1 MNKDKDEKVLRM
13 MILAKLSP
21 VLFVL
26 LIIFIGIAKEC
37 TSEEADIS
45 RLNARQESIK
55 DVYVIGGGFNGF
67 RIRYATANKVTKEEF
82 GNIIVAD
89 SIWQFVEQ
97 MQQDARAQFNDI
109 LHLDI
114 YEFAQFA
121 KRYGHKDI
129 TIEYIFVTGEKKKR
143 LYIGPNPMLK
153 NSATWLDEATNQ
165 GVQWIDHN
173 DIYFY
178 DGKGPKTYRYYK
190 CYSIYET
197 SATDERFSHFSE
209 DQRIH

>member
-1 MNKDKDEKVLRM
+1 MDKDEKVLRM

-21 VLFVL
+21 VLFIL
-26 LIIFIGIAKEC
+26 LIVFIGIVKRC
-37 TSEEADIS
+37 VSEEPDIE
-45 RLNARQESIK
+45 RQNARQESIK
-55 DVYVIGGGFNGF
+55 DVYIVDAGYNGF
-67 RIRYATANKVTKEEF
+67 RIRYGTADKVTKTEW
-82 GNIIVAD
+82 GNILVAD
-89 SIWQFVEQ
+89 SIWKFEEQ
-97 MQQDARAQFNDI
+97 MQKDALVQFNDM

-121 KRYGHKDI
+121 KLYGHKDI
-129 TIEYIFVTGEKKKR
+129 TMEYIFVAGPEKEE
-143 LYIGPNPMLK
+143 LYIGPHPKIK
-153 NSATWLDEATNQ
+153 NSAKWIDPNTNQ
-165 GVQWIDHN
+165 GLQWIDHN

-190 CYSIYET
+190 CSSPYDT

>member
-1 MNKDKDEKVLRM
+1 MDKDEKVLRM

-26 LIIFIGIAKEC
+26 LIVFIGIVKEC
-37 TSEEADIS
+37 TSEEPDIE
-45 RLNARQESIK
+45 RQNARQESIK
-55 DVYVIGGGFNGF
+55 DVNIVDTGYDGF
-67 RIRYATANKVTKEEF
+67 RIRYGTTDKVTKTEF
-82 GNIIVAD
+82 ENIIVTD
-89 SIWQFVEQ
+89 SIWQFEEQ
-97 MQQDARAQFNDI
+97 MQEDALVQFGDM

-129 TIEYIFVTGEKKKR
+129 TMEYIFVTGPKKEE
-143 LYIGPNPMLK
+143 LYIGPHPKIK
-153 NSATWLDEATNQ
+153 NSAKWIDPNTNQ
-165 GVQWIDHN
+165 GLQWLDHN

-190 CYSIYET
+190 CSSPYDT
-197 SATDERFSHFSE
+197 SATDEHFSHFSE
-209 DQRIH
+209 DQRIR